1 MIYKVILVVVALS
14 LLAVCFFIRGKDA
27 METQEEKEEEDR
39 EQMQYLSEWIREK
52 GNRTPKK

>member
-14 LLAVCFFIRGKDA
+14 LLAVCSFIRGKDA

-39 EQMQYLSEWIREK
+39 EQMQYLSEWIRKKE
-52 GNRTPKK
+52 NHTPKK

>member
-1 MIYKVILVVVALS
+1 MIYKVILVIVALS
-14 LLAVCFFIRGKDA
+14 LLAVCSFIRGKDA

-39 EQMQYLSEWIREK
+39 EQMQYLSEWTKEK

>member
-1 MIYKVILVVVALS
+1 MICKVILVVIALS
-14 LLAVCFFIRGKDA
+14 LLAVCSFIRGKDA

-52 GNRTPKK
+52 GNRTTKK